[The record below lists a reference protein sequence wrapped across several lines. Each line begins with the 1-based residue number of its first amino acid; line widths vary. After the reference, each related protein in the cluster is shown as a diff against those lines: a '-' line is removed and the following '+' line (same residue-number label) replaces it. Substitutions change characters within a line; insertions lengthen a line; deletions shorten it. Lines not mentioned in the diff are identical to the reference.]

1 MVELTLIPD
10 LLRQRAAA
18 EPDRIALMVDGSKS
32 MSYGEWEKRSN
43 AIARG
48 LAEFGVTTGDRVG
61 LYFDNSEWIDFAA
74 AYIATLKVGAVA
86 VPLSDRFTN
95 SDLQSILDRCGAI
108 ATVWSTR
115 PPDGPGRGVTIAELE
130 DRQSTEPF
138 RASASVDDVAEVLY
152 TSGTTGVPQGV
163 ACRHMHVV
171 RPLVE
176 GGGWPPEWW
185 CHGEVYL
192 HANSIST
199 AGGQLRLLEPLG
211 PQSMTA
217 LALPVFDPN
226 RFCVLAE
233 EHRAAVVQLVPAM
246 ASSILET
253 GAFRFHD
260 LSGVRIVSLGCAPLP
275 PSIVPKLAAA
285 FPHARLVNMYELTEA
300 RHVGTTFVHERGRGR
315 ARTGSV
321 GLPRGA
327 TQLRVTD
334 DKGKEV
340 PAGVVGEVRMRWPGL
355 PPQHYFR
362 DARATSRVFVDG
374 WTRTGDSGY
383 LDEDGYLYLVD
394 RLKDIIIKG
403 GINIGSLEIENAL
416 REHPAI
422 ADCAVVGV
430 PDPVQG
436 EEVAA
441 ALVVHQTVSPY
452 DLRKFLGKRLAPH
465 KVPQRYLELAVLPRN
480 RSGKVLKRELQ
491 ALLSAEAHPAQDPA
505 VPGGPTGKGGTP
517 PPPGASP
524 PLTGQQARQRPWRAG
539 PGGDSRTASMSQA
552 PAPGG
557 MPGQDADAR
566 PPLPTHLVPV
576 LEQLVCGST
585 DVTASRRLKISPR
598 TFSRRVA
605 ELLEYLHVQT
615 RFQCG
620 AEIVNRGW
628 APPGSPRP
636 GRWTSADRQADL

>member
-1 MVELTLIPD
+1 MAEPTLIPD
-10 LLRQRAAA
+10 LLRERATAEPGRAA
-18 EPDRIALMVDGSKS
+18 LLVDGGKS
-32 MSYGEWEKRSN
+32 MSYGEWEKQSN

-48 LAEFGVTTGDRVG
+48 LSEFGVTPGDRIG
-61 LYFDNSEWIDFAA
+61 LYFENPEWIEFAT
-74 AYIATLKVGAVA
+74 AYIGTLKAGAVA
-86 VPLSDRFTN
+86 VPLSSRFTG
-95 SDLQSILDRCGAI
+95 DEVQSVVERCGAI
-108 ATVWSTR
+108 GMVYGSQR
-115 PPDGPGRGVTIAELE
+115 PDGPGWRITVAELA
-130 DRQSTEPF
+130 DRQSTEPL
-138 RASASVDDVAEVLY
+138 RTLASPDDVAEILY

-171 RPLVE
+171 QPLVA

-185 CHGEVYL
+185 PRGEVYL

-211 PQSMTA
+211 PQRMTT
-217 LALPVFDPN
+217 LALPVFDPD
-226 RFCVLAE
+226 RFCALADR
-233 EHRAAVVQLVPAM
+233 HGAAVVQLVPAM
-246 ASSILET
+246 ATSILAS
-253 GAFRFHD
+253 GKFREHD
-260 LSGVRIVSLGCAPLP
+260 LSKVRIVSLGCAPLP
-275 PSIVPKLAAA
+275 PAIVPKLAAA
-285 FPHARLVNMYELTEA
+285 FPRARLVNMYELTEA
-300 RHVGTTFVHERGRGR
+300 RHVGTTFVHDRGNGR

-327 TQLRVTD
+327 TELKVTD
-334 DKGKEV
+334 DKGKDV
-340 PAGVVGEVRMRWPGL
+340 AAGVVGEVRVRWPGL
-355 PPQHYFR
+355 SPQHYFR

-422 ADCAVVGV
+422 TDCAVVGV

-436 EEVAA
+436 EEIAA
-441 ALVVHQTVSPY
+441 ALVVQQPVSPY
-452 DLRKFLGKRLAPH
+452 DLRKFLSTRLAPY
-465 KVPQRYLELAVLPRN
+465 KIPQRYLELAVLPRN

-491 ALLSAEAHPAQDPA
+491 ARLAAETHPPRPA
-505 VPGGPTGKGGTP
+505 EPDRTRGGPP
-517 PPPGASP
+517 PPPGGSAMPPGQRPVPHGWPAEAGAGGSTASAVQIASWNARSLPEASP
-524 PLTGQQARQRPWRAG
+524 V
-539 PGGDSRTASMSQA
+539 
-552 PAPGG
+552 
-557 MPGQDADAR
+557 
-566 PPLPTHLVPV
+566 PPLPPHLMPV
-576 LEQLVCGST
+576 LEQLVQGST

-620 AEIVNRGW
+620 AEIVHRGW
-628 APPGSPRP
+628 IPPRP
-636 GRWTSADRQADL
+636 QPKRTNF